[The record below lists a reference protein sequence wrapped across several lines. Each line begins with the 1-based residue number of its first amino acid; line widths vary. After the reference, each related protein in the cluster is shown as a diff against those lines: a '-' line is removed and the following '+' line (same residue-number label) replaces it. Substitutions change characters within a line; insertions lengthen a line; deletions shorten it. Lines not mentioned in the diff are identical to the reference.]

1 MKKTFD
7 LLPLYAALFLV
18 FLYGPVLLLPLFSFN
33 DNLFATFPLKS
44 LTFRHYASLA
54 ATPGMINALENSFAV
69 GLGVSLLSTILGL
82 LAAIAFTRYRLPFKA
97 PLSGMILLPL
107 VVPSVVLG
115 VGLLVILRQ
124 MLDFD
129 LSLWTVGAGHL
140 LLCVPFSMLVLIS
153 RLEGFDRS
161 LEEASADLGETAWRT
176 FWRVTF
182 PLALPG
188 VIASLIM
195 SFTISFDEF
204 VLAFFLERNASD
216 ASRLPLQP
224 AALSQICRAC
234 WRWAHPSFS
243 SPPSSSFAPN
253 CCASAAR
260 RCSSPWAPLH
270 ERGRQHHRAAQRL
283 QALRRYSRRR

>member
-44 LTFRHYASLA
+44 LTFEHYVSLA
-54 ATPGMINALENSFAV
+54 ATPAMIHALENSLAV
-69 GLGVSLLSTILGL
+69 GLGVSVLSTILGL

-204 VLAFFLERNASD
+204 VLAFFLSGTRATLPVYLFSQLRFPQYLPRMLALGSSILLLSAILVICAELLRQRGTTVHKPLGPAS
-216 ASRLPLQP
+216 
-224 AALSQICRAC
+224 
-234 WRWAHPSFS
+234 
-243 SPPSSSFAPN
+243 
-253 CCASAAR
+253 
-260 RCSSPWAPLH
+260 
-270 ERGRQHHRAAQRL
+270 
-283 QALRRYSRRR
+283 